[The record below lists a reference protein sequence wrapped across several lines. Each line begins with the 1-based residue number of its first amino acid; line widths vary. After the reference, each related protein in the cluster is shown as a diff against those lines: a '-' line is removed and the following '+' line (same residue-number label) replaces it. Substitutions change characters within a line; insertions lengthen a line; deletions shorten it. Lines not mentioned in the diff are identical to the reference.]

1 MACRVSSPR
10 FVGRQAELESLDAVL
25 RRAADGIGGA
35 VLVAG
40 EAGIGKSRLMAQLE
54 ARAAAAGAVV
64 LLGECLEFAE
74 GQLAF
79 APMIAALRPVVG
91 DPELVVGLDPVLRS
105 AVGALWPG
113 SGSAAAHASEREQLF
128 EAVYRVIAR
137 LSARQPVLLVV
148 EDVHWIDPSSRDL
161 LAFIVHNTRRDRV
174 VVVITCG
181 ADELRRGHPLRT
193 FLAELERSGRSERLE
208 LEGLERDEVAEQ
220 IAAIAGRRLQ
230 PAAVEA
236 IFARSEGDP
245 FFVEELLA
253 GADAVGESLRSSLRE
268 ALLLRIERLSPY
280 GRDVMAGAAAIGRSS
295 ITACWPASCRGRRT
309 SRWQRFATPTNTTCS
324 CRRAAAL
331 RTGFAMRCCARRS
344 TRTRSRG
351 SGCALHRQI
360 AETLTAHPELAGAE
374 VGAAAELAHHWY
386 AARELP
392 EALAGLGAGRRRG
405 RSHVRPSGGLAP
417 FAARARAVGKGA
429 ASGGPGRL

>member
-1 MACRVSSPR
+1 
-10 FVGRQAELESLDAVL
+10 
-25 RRAADGIGGA
+25 
-35 VLVAG
+35 
-40 EAGIGKSRLMAQLE
+40 
-54 ARAAAAGAVV
+54 
-64 LLGECLEFAE
+64 
-74 GQLAF
+74 
-79 APMIAALRPVVG
+79 MIAALRPVVG

-128 EAVYRVIAR
+128 EAMYRVIAR

-174 VVVITCG
+174 VVVITCRT
-181 ADELRRGHPLRT
+181 DELRRGHPLRT

-253 GADAVGESLRSSLRE
+253 GADAVGESLPSSLRE

-280 GRDVMAGAAAIGRSS
+280 GRDVMAGAAAMGRSFDHRLL
-295 ITACWPASCRGRRT
+295 ASVVSG
-309 SRWQRFATPTNTTCS
+309 SEDES
-324 CRRAAAL
+324 LAAL
-331 RTGFAMRCCARRS
+331 RDANEHHLLVP
-344 TRTRSRG
+344 TRGGVAYRFRHALLREAIYEDTLPGERLR
-351 SGCALHRQI
+351 LHRQI

-392 EALAGLGAGRRRG
+392 EALVGLARAAGEAARMYAHPEALRHLQRALELWERVRERRPWPAVIGLLCCSERRRWPSMPGTTSSPWSSRSRLAGPSMSGPSRCEPRPLRRDWVAGCGRR
-405 RSHVRPSGGLAP
+405 
-417 FAARARAVGKGA
+417 
-429 ASGGPGRL
+429 PG